1 MQDVIAV
8 LEDDQRRAEA
18 MKEEIQRLVPH
29 ARTAFFDSAPD
40 MVAWLQDNLPLV
52 MLLSLDHDLGPDRQR
67 QGKTFDPG
75 IGRDVAEFLV
85 TRAPSCSVLI
95 HSSNVEAAHG
105 MQFTLEDAGWSVER
119 VAPFDDLAWIKA
131 QWSGLV
137 VVIVEKAKKQ

>member
-1 MQDVIAV
+1 M
-8 LEDDQRRAEA
+8 
-18 MKEEIQRLVPH
+18 
-29 ARTAFFDSAPD
+29 
-40 MVAWLQDNLPLV
+40 
-52 MLLSLDHDLGPDRQR
+52 LSLDHDLGPDRQR